1 MEQEVIVHGNLV
13 SLRRWKIFKAAAW
26 VKKRNLMLVFYISI
40 LKKLKRASK
49 GQISWSQKTR
59 LILRI
64 TLENTLKS

>member
-49 GQISWSQKTR
+49 GQIS
-59 LILRI
+59 
-64 TLENTLKS
+64 